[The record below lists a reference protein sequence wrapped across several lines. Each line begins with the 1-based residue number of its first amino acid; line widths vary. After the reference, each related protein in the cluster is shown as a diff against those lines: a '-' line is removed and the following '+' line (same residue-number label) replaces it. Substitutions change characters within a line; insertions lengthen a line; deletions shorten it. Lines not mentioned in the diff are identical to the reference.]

1 MSSDNSNNC
10 IYIIIIHT
18 TTHHQFHRIL
28 VTKLKVN
35 TLNDHKPHSSTRTFI
50 LYTKTVGIIFVE
62 KHNQPDRWSLRSIVG
77 ITHILEGAKRKNHTF
92 KPPQSRFGG
101 SSKHSRHSSYRQMI
115 YDIGNHNKFQK
126 KESRETID
134 RLHEKPANYRGTGSH
149 SPFCSLTKQ
158 HSVQSVGIGH
168 RAQKIT
174 NLLSFKFSLAF
185 LVRNI
190 FCFEIYF
197 CFLFH
202 FISFHRR

>member
-1 MSSDNSNNC
+1 MTTNHTPQRVHSFSTQRLLASSS
-10 IYIIIIHT
+10 
-18 TTHHQFHRIL
+18 
-28 VTKLKVN
+28 LK
-35 TLNDHKPHSSTRTFI
+35 
-50 LYTKTVGIIFVE
+50 

-202 FISFHRR
+202 FISIHFIDDES